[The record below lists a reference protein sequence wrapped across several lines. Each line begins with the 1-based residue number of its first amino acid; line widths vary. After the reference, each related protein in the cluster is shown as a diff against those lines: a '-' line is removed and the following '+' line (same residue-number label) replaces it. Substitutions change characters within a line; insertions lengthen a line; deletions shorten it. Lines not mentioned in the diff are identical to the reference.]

1 MRKETELELAWL
13 RRWSTT
19 ATMRARRSS
28 GSGVGKTEKKEGRTA
43 TTSELYRAAKE
54 ARGRHVAA
62 VSTPARSQ
70 GRPQARLERR
80 RRNAGG
86 VA

>member
-1 MRKETELELAWL
+1 M
-13 RRWSTT
+13 
-19 ATMRARRSS
+19 MPARQSS
-28 GSGVGKTEKKEGRTA
+28 GGGVGKTEEEEGRTA

-62 VSTPARSQ
+62 VSAPARSQ
-70 GRPQARLERR
+70 GWPQSRLERQ